1 MLKLSVQAN
10 LSQHSNVRTICLP
23 FIAFNYPQSTHENTD
38 DNNDDD
44 LIDAIPLRDT
54 NLLRNIKLNINRT
67 KIQRKSKKNARR
79 RNDKFLH
86 NYFSTD
92 IEGKSKYLQVI
103 NISTLNF

>member
-10 LSQHSNVRTICLP
+10 LSQDSNVRTICLP
-23 FIAFNYPQSTHENTD
+23 FIAFNYPQSTHENSG
-38 DNNDDD
+38 DNYDED

-54 NLLRNIKLNINRT
+54 NYLRNIELKTNHT

-86 NYFSTD
+86 NYFSD

-103 NISTLNF
+103 NIFPH